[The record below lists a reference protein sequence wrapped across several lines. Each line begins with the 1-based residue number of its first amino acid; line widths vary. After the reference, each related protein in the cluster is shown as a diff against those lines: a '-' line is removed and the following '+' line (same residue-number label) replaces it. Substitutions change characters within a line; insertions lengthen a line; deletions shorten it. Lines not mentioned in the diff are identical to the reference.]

1 MLPVVIIAGGLATRL
16 KLRAHDHPKSM
27 ILVNGKPFIDWQ
39 LNMFASQG
47 VEKIIICIGN
57 KGDQIASFV
66 GNGDRYG
73 IEVIYSLD
81 GEFLLGTGGAVQKA
95 SNLVQGKFLVTYGDS
110 YLPISFSDF
119 SKKFEDSKKSSAM
132 AIYKNNN
139 LYDSSNIDFKNGEIL
154 TYSKNNKDKGLK
166 YIDYGLLGLNS
177 NIFPFRELNS
187 QWDLSILFNDLV
199 IQKEVLGIEVHN
211 RFYEIGSES
220 GIFDLEIYM
229 RGLSN
234 DFH

>member
-16 KLRAHDHPKSM
+16 KSRAHDRPKSM
-27 ILVNGKPFIDWQ
+27 LVVNEKPFIDWQ
-39 LNMFASQG
+39 LNMLASQG
-47 VEKIIICIGN
+47 VEKVIICIGN

-66 GNGDRYG
+66 GNGSRYG
-73 IEVIYSLD
+73 IEIFYSSD

-95 SNLVQGKFLVTYGDS
+95 SKLVQGKFLVTYGDS
-110 YLPISFSDF
+110 YLPISFFEF
-119 SKKFEDSKKSSAM
+119 SKKFEDSKKNSAM
-132 AIYKNNN
+132 AVYKNDN
-139 LYDSSNIDFKNGEIL
+139 LYDKSNIDFIDGEIL
-154 TYSKNNKDKGLK
+154 TYSKNDVHKKFK

-177 NIFPFRELNS
+177 NTFPFREHNS
-187 QWDLSILFNDLV
+187 EWDLSILLNKLV
-199 IQKEVLGIEVHN
+199 IQKEILGIEVHN

-234 DFH
+234 DIH